1 MGTIADLMPRVDEN
15 RALVAEGLSML
26 NSEPRACIEALM
38 VQAGIE
44 PGTLSSVNLGFTL
57 IPRLN
62 AAGRM
67 GNAQLALDLLL
78 CDDPSE
84 CMRLAAQ
91 LEDNNNERRR
101 IEAKLS
107 EVAEE
112 QAAQSYTGQ
121 RALVVFGEGWHEGVK
136 GIVASR
142 LVNTYRVPSLLFT
155 ESKMAKRA
163 AQDAA

>member
-1 MGTIADLMPRVDEN
+1 M
-15 RALVAEGLSML
+15 
-26 NSEPRACIEALM
+26 
-38 VQAGIE
+38 
-44 PGTLSSVNLGFTL
+44 NLGFTL

-78 CDDPSE
+78 CDDPAE

-101 IEAKLS
+101 IEAELS
-107 EVAEE
+107 EVAQE

-136 GIVASR
+136 A
-142 LVNTYRVPSLLFT
+142 SLLRAWSIPIAYLRCSSRF
-155 ESKMAKRA
+155 EDGERA